1 MSFERDK
8 SIKTQIDKTL
18 TTKNIFSSIKKKIK
32 HYQK

>member
-18 TTKNIFSSIKKKIK
+18 TTKNIFSSNKRVI
-32 HYQK
+32 